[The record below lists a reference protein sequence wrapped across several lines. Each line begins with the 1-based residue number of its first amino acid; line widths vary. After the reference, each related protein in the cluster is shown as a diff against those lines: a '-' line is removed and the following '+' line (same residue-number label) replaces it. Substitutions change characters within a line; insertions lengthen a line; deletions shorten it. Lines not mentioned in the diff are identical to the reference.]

1 MTDQPTQP
9 TRPMRPLVVRPR
21 RPEDEW
27 TMQINKET
35 VIKELKAAID
45 DLRVER
51 EADDQR
57 AKRAT
62 MRGHEVDRKYWQ
74 ARADGISVGLAAVRD
89 ALFHLTAEEY

>member
-1 MTDQPTQP
+1 MNDQP
-9 TRPMRPLVVRPR
+9 TRPLRPLAVRTR
-21 RPEDEW
+21 REQDEW
-27 TMQINKET
+27 TMQISKET

-45 DLRVER
+45 DLRIER